1 MLVAQLSRLQIHTYV
16 FIKEVHLLRN
26 TIGHSIIRQAAS
38 VFSSNSE
45 APLQKAML
53 QQTFVLFLSIQA
65 HLEPAVVFVVE
76 SEDFRTGKQGE
87 EQLRLFHSSPRES
100 SLLFSAGQLSREEED
115 GEKFNI
121 FWTVTTAV
129 FEVPCLISSLK

>member
-76 SEDFRTGKQGE
+76 SEDFRTLKA
-87 EQLRLFHSSPRES
+87 RRRAITT
-100 SLLFSAGQLSREEED
+100 FS
-115 GEKFNI
+115 F
-121 FWTVTTAV
+121 FPT
-129 FEVPCLISSLK
+129 